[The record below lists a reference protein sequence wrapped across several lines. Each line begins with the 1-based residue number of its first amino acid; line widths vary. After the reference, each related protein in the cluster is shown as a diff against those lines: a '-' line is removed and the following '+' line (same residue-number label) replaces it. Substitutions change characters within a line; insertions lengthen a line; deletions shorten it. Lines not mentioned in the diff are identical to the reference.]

1 MGCPNDIYVIAF
13 TQSAKHTN
21 KMSNMENEII
31 RQLGQKVASTKG
43 RTNKQNNTYTLSKW
57 QTPRS
62 RCPTLKK
69 GGATRYSHKG
79 QKHESLIT
87 NWTVDRPENGHEFG

>member
-31 RQLGQKVASTKG
+31 RQLGPKVAATKG
-43 RTNKQNNTYTLSKW
+43 RTNKQNNTYTLSK
-57 QTPRS
+57 
-62 RCPTLKK
+62 
-69 GGATRYSHKG
+69 
-79 QKHESLIT
+79 
-87 NWTVDRPENGHEFG
+87 